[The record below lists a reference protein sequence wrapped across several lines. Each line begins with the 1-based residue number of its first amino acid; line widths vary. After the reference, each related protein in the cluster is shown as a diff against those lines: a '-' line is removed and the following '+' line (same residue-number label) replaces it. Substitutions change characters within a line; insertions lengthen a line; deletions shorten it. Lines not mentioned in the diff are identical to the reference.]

1 MSNAEIISAIE
12 KMTILELAD
21 LVKEMEEK
29 FGVSAAAPVV
39 AGGAVA
45 AAAEEVEEKTEF
57 DVVLKEAGP
66 KKLNVIKVVREVKP
80 GLGLKEAKD
89 MVDNAP
95 STLAEGISQGSRRGA
110 QEEVRGSR
118 RGHRDQVI
126 RLRAKGHVPAGMW
139 PFSKR
144 LAASARRPAFSRFHC
159 KICI

>member
-39 AGGAVA
+39 VGGGAA

-57 DVVLKEAGP
+57 DVVLKEAGA
-66 KKLNVIKVVREVKP
+66 KKLNVIKVVRELKP

-89 MVDNAP
+89 LVDNAP
-95 STLAEGISQGSRRGA
+95 STLGEALPKEAAEEMKKKLEEAGA
-110 QEEVRGSR
+110 VVE
-118 RGHRDQVI
+118 I
-126 RLRAKGHVPAGMW
+126 K
-139 PFSKR
+139 
-144 LAASARRPAFSRFHC
+144 
-159 KICI
+159 